1 VALDRDSCQIPFG
14 DLVQGEFV
22 QRDNRFR
29 VQVRLGG
36 RIVPAHLPNSGRLG
50 ELLVPGRRLWLKPA
64 PVEARARRKTDYD
77 LTLVET
83 RDRLVSVDARLP
95 SALIAGAL
103 ACDRLGRWGSYATV
117 RREVFHGASRLDLLL
132 DGSAAESR
140 CWIEVKS
147 VTLVEG
153 GVALFPD
160 APTARGR
167 RHVAELIDIVGAGER
182 AAVVFVAQ
190 RDDPE
195 RFTPHPSADPAF
207 AAALREAREAG
218 VDIVAYSCDVTL
230 QGIEIAHSIPVTV

>member
-1 VALDRDSCQIPFG
+1 MAFDGRSCQIPFG

-36 RIVPAHLPNSGRLG
+36 RVAPAHLPNSGRLG
-50 ELLVPGRRLWLKPA
+50 ELLVPGRRLWLTPA
-64 PVEARARRKTDYD
+64 SVEAQARRKTGYD
-77 LTLVET
+77 LTLVEY

-95 SALIAGAL
+95 SALVAAAL
-103 ACDRLGRWGSYATV
+103 ACGRLNRWGSYATV

-132 DGSAAESR
+132 DDSMAESP

-147 VTLVEG
+147 VTLVED

-167 RHVAELIDIVGAGER
+167 RHLQELIEIVRAGER
-182 AAVVFVAQ
+182 AAVVFVVQ
-190 RDDPE
+190 RSDPAC
-195 RFTPHPSADPAF
+195 FSPHPSADPAF
-207 AAALREAREAG
+207 ADALRAASAAG
-218 VDIVAYSCDVTL
+218 VDIAAYSCNVTR
-230 QGIEIAHSIPVTV
+230 QGIEIARSIPVAG